1 MASEGEAAMSDISQG
16 PGWWRA
22 SDGKW
27 YPPESHPDAR
37 AAAAATVPA
46 PVPVGSAAQVVASE
60 TLLAPDS
67 APDNKRR
74 VPRWLPLGAVALVVG
89 VGLVVLLSSV
99 FGSGNAAGADSPDAA
114 FDGIMAALDTE
125 DGLGLVSLVDLDDFG
140 LLADALDGGS
150 GEGALSEGLPGG
162 IDFHVTG
169 LDGGAVTA
177 TYRPLGG
184 PDAGLMVAQLGG
196 LEITLARTDE
206 DAAAV
211 VLFDEAMLQVFS
223 TGEVDPGS
231 EIVVEMRPRGRGF
244 DVLASGRFNGERLPA
259 EDFSSDDVPLEL
271 VFIEND
277 GRWFF
282 SLGYT
287 IANLAVQAGVVGEP
301 DYGAWRRVV
310 ADDSA
315 GGDTP
320 SEAIARVVNA
330 APELDL
336 EEAMQAVDPV
346 ETKLLHDFL
355 PLILDEIDDPR
366 ADALREG
373 RLEIVELEL
382 TEEIDGDTAM
392 VFIDLIAI
400 RGSEDGG
407 DSVYLELD
415 GDWCY
420 RIEGDFNEQSGC
432 LDRDLG
438 DLQDAFD
445 EQFRQ
450 VGLGT
455 ELDLRELLP
464 ERPFLVTS
472 RHEGNWYFSPLGTVF
487 SYSTDIDGLLDNA
500 LGQLQRGQLAAGSGT
515 LMVDS
520 IPFDSGAT
528 VEVPANSSRGLAFA
542 VGPDDFNDA
551 DGFELSMA
559 AVTFST
565 TGSIEV
571 QHNVERFFEDEV
583 RNTVRVRASKPTTL
597 LVSSEPGFPRSS
609 AVVMHNGSDESITV
623 SVTVTR
629 LPFEAL
635 QSGDSISGVIDDVG
649 TPWLLSTSATVEVG
663 GANLTALEFER
674 FPWFEIGRGDSD
686 GNGILLVVGEPGTA
700 FTLDAS

>member
-1 MASEGEAAMSDISQG
+1 MSDISQG

-22 SDGKW
+22 SNDKW

-37 AAAAATVPA
+37 GAVEAPVAPA
-46 PVPVGSAAQVVASE
+46 PVPVGSAAQVVTSE
-60 TLLAPDS
+60 TLLARGSTPDK
-67 APDNKRR
+67 KRG

-114 FDGIMAALDTE
+114 FDGIMAALDTK
-125 DGLGLVSLVDLDDFG
+125 DGLGLVSLVDLEDFG
-140 LLADALDGGS
+140 LVADAFDGGS
-150 GEGALSEGLPGG
+150 GEGTLPEGLLGG
-162 IDFHVTG
+162 IDLNVTG
-169 LDGGAVTA
+169 LDGGPVTA
-177 TYRPLGG
+177 TYRALGG
-184 PDAGLMVAQLGG
+184 PDAGLMVAELDG
-196 LEITLARTDE
+196 LEITLARTNE

-244 DVLASGRFNGERLPA
+244 EVSASGTFNGERLPA

-301 DYGAWRRVV
+301 DYGAWRRVL

-320 SEAIARVVNA
+320 SDAIARVVNA
-330 APELDL
+330 GPDLDL

-366 ADALREG
+366 SDVLREG
-373 RLEIVELEL
+373 RLEIVDLDL
-382 TEEIDGDTAM
+382 SEEIDGDTAK

-400 RGSEDGG
+400 RGSEEGG
-407 DSVYLELD
+407 DSVYFELD

-420 RIEGDFNEQSGC
+420 RIEGDFDRQSGC

-438 DLQDAFD
+438 DLQDVFD
-445 EQFRQ
+445 DQLQE

-455 ELDLRELLP
+455 DLDLRELLP

-472 RHEGNWYFSPLGTVF
+472 RHGGNWYFSPLGTVF
-487 SYSTDIDGLLDNA
+487 GYSTDLEDLLANA
-500 LGQLQRGQLAAGSGT
+500 AGQIQGGQLAAGSGA
-515 LMVDS
+515 LLVDS
-520 IPFDSGAT
+520 IPFDT
-528 VEVPANSSRGLAFA
+528 TTTIEVPADGSGGLAISA
-542 VGPDDFNDA
+542 GLDDFNDA
-551 DGFELSMA
+551 DGFELAMA

-571 QHNVERFFEDEV
+571 QHNVESFFDDEV
-583 RNTVRVRASKPTTL
+583 RNTVRVRRSAPTTL
-597 LVSSEPGFPRSS
+597 IVSSEPGFPRSS
-609 AVVMHNGSDESITV
+609 AVVIHNSSDESVTV
-623 SVTVTR
+623 TVTVTR

-635 QSGDSISGVIDDVG
+635 QSGDSISGVIDDAG
-649 TPWLLSTSATVEVG
+649 TPWLVSTSAVLEIE
-663 GANLTALEFER
+663 GADLTALEFER
-674 FPWFEIGRGDSD
+674 FPWFEIGRGDPD
-686 GNGILLVVGEPGTA
+686 GSGLLLVVGEPGTA
-700 FTLDAS
+700 FSLDAS